1 MFSKIYWSLPS
12 KHHPLTTPISS
23 DSHFLHIICF
33 RSYIKSHIIC
43 IYIYLLLYVYKA
55 NHSLKNICTQYP
67 QYIYIYLL
75 PRKKNNK
82 KTRCSKKKNTL
93 PTQKR
98 QSCRLFWTLKALQRF
113 QGNSKPMSSAIA
125 RTTRSAAWI
134 KVVYPWL
141 SAIGIL
147 R

>member
-33 RSYIKSHIIC
+33 RSYIKSHIIY
-43 IYIYLLLYVYKA
+43 IYISYIKRIIPSKTYV
-55 NHSLKNICTQYP
+55 HSIHNI
-67 QYIYIYLL
+67 YIHIYLL
-75 PRKKNNK
+75 PKKKTTKKHVVRKKTHPSNPK
-82 KTRCSKKKNTL
+82 VAL
-93 PTQKR
+93 
-98 QSCRLFWTLKALQRF
+98 QSCRLFWTFKALQRF

>member
-43 IYIYLLLYVYKA
+43 IYIYIYIKRIISSKTYV
-55 NHSLKNICTQYP
+55 HSIHNIC
-67 QYIYIYLL
+67 IYIYLL
-75 PRKKNNK
+75 HMKTNNKHVVPRKKHPSNPK
-82 KTRCSKKKNTL
+82 AL
-93 PTQKR
+93 

-134 KVVYPWL
+134 KVVHPWL

>member
-43 IYIYLLLYVYKA
+43 IYIYYIYIKRIIPSKTYV
-55 NHSLKNICTQYP
+55 HSIHNI
-67 QYIYIYLL
+67 YIYIYLL

-82 KTRCSKKKNTL
+82 TTRCSKKKNTL

>member
-33 RSYIKSHIIC
+33 RSYIKSHIIY
-43 IYIYLLLYVYKA
+43 IYIIYKA
-55 NHSLKNICTQYP
+55 NHSLKNICAQYP
-67 QYIYIYLL
+67 QYIYIHIYLL
-75 PRKKNNK
+75 PKKKTTKKHVVRKKTHPSNPK
-82 KTRCSKKKNTL
+82 VAL
-93 PTQKR
+93 
-98 QSCRLFWTLKALQRF
+98 QSCRLFWTFKALQRF